1 MSGRHVTRIALVSML
16 AGLTVLLQS
25 PAPPGKAMPPGD
37 AANRRALMPP
47 AALGTADDPDAQ
59 SEMEFMMLR
68 DPLTNAI
75 PRDIRRRETA
85 FARLLPVQEAR
96 LFQDRATGAV
106 TVQSLTWTERGPNN
120 VGGRTRVFA
129 VDVANATT
137 LLAGSVAGG
146 MWRSTDDGASWSL
159 RTAPAQI
166 HSTTCIAQDRRTGHT
181 GTWYV
186 GTGEIR
192 GSTTNATRWGSLYLG
207 DGIFKSTD
215 DGLSWVLL
223 ASTSSGTPQTT
234 DPFDYVINV
243 ATNPA
248 NLAQDEVLAA
258 TYVGIYRS
266 IDGGSSW
273 TKALAS
279 DSGFTDVAIAGNGA
293 MYAVT
298 RLAGAI
304 GIWRSPDGASWTR
317 IQPATFPT
325 VANRV
330 VFGLVPSNPNALYLF
345 VQGANSAPAIAG
357 HQLWKYNYL
366 SGDGSGAGG
375 TWVNRAGSLPADINT
390 QAGYD
395 QVVHVK
401 PDDENFVIIGGTN
414 LYRSTN
420 GFADATQTT
429 VIGGYDFYP
438 AGNHHPDLHAGG
450 FNPANAGVYYSAGD
464 GGISKAADIT
474 LPSMLWTSLDHGYNV
489 TQCYSVSIAP
499 DAGNNMILAGAQDN
513 GSQLGNAPGASDWLL
528 AYGGDGTVVAI
539 SAAADHQLYTQYQG
553 GQIQRQNWD
562 GTNLVDF
569 TPSGGMNQL
578 FVNPIVLDPN
588 APSRLY
594 YAAGTSLSSSM
605 IWRADSAPTANPV
618 TGWTS
623 LPGTDV
629 GAGAGYTR
637 NISAIGIATANP
649 ADVLYYGTN
658 DGLVMKVTSASS
670 ATPAVTNV
678 TPPGLAGG
686 TIQGGFV
693 RCVAVDPTN
702 SNRALVAFGNYNFR
716 SLWYTTDGGLNWT
729 DVEGNLAGA
738 AGPSIRW
745 ATIFDLDGQL
755 EVFLGTSIGVLSTQ
769 VLAGASTVW
778 AQEAVNEIG
787 NVIVGYMAY
796 RPSDRTLAV
805 ATHAR
810 GVFTTQFAPVLDAGG
825 QSESGSLAMLGPGV
839 PNPAGASAGISY
851 SLPRAGEASLVLIDV
866 AGRRVATLVS
876 GYVSAGRH
884 DVSIDTHRFA
894 NGAYYAVLRAAGRVE
909 TRTLVVRR

>member
-1 MSGRHVTRIALVSML
+1 MSRPYVIRIAILAIL
-16 AGLTVLLQS
+16 AGLAVLLQS
-25 PAPPGKAMPPGD
+25 PAPPGKGMPAGH
-37 AANRRALMPP
+37 AAQRRTLMPP

-85 FARLLPVQEAR
+85 FARTLPVQEAR
-96 LFQDRATGAV
+96 LFRNRGAGA
-106 TVQSLTWTERGPNN
+106 LTTQTLAWTERGPNN

-129 VDVANATT
+129 VDVASTTT

-159 RTAPAQI
+159 RTAPGQI
-166 HSTTCIAQDRRTGHT
+166 HSTTCIAQDRRAAHT

-223 ASTSSGTPQTT
+223 GSTSSGTPQTT

-304 GIWRSPDGASWTR
+304 GIWRSPDGTSWTR
-317 IQPATFPT
+317 IQPAAFPT

-330 VFGLVPSNPNALYLF
+330 VFGVVPSNPNALYLF
-345 VQGANSAPAIAG
+345 AQGANSAPAIAG
-357 HQLWKYNYL
+357 HQLWKYDYL

-375 TWVNRAGSLPADINT
+375 TWVNRAGSLPTDINS

-395 QVVHVK
+395 QVIHVK

-450 FNPANAGVYYSAGD
+450 FNPANASVYYSAGD

-474 LPSMLWTSLDHGYNV
+474 LPSMLWSSLDHGYNV
-489 TQCYSVSIAP
+489 TQFYSVAIAP

-513 GSQLGNAPGASDWLL
+513 GSQFGNAPGASDWRL

-539 SAAADHQLYTQYQG
+539 SAATDHQLYTQYQG

-562 GTNLVDF
+562 GTSLVDF
-569 TPSGGMNQL
+569 TPSGAMNQL

-629 GAGAGYTR
+629 GTGSGYTR
-637 NISAIGIATANP
+637 NISAIGIATANSP
-649 ADVLYYGTN
+649 DVLYYGTN
-658 DGLVMKVTSASS
+658 DGLVMKATSAST
-670 ATPAVTNV
+670 ATPAVSNV

-686 TIQGGFV
+686 SIQGGFV

-716 SLWYTTDGGLNWT
+716 SLWYTADGGGNWT

-745 ATIFDLDGQL
+745 ATIFYLDGQP

-769 VLAGASTVW
+769 ALAGASTVW
-778 AQEAVNEIG
+778 AQEAASEIG

-796 RPSDRTLAV
+796 RSSDRTLAI

-810 GVFTTQFAPVLDAGG
+810 GVFTTQFAPVLDAGWP
-825 QSESGSLAMLGPGV
+825 SESGSLAMLGPGV

-851 SLPRAGEASLVLIDV
+851 ALPRAGEVSLVLLDV
-866 AGRRVATLVS
+866 AGRRVATLASCVAP
-876 GYVSAGRH
+876 AGRH
-884 DVSIDTHRFA
+884 DVGIDTRRLTS
-894 NGAYYAVLRAAGRVE
+894 GAYYVMLRAAGRVE